1 VPPLNPQGYAAA
13 LRWSSRHRVVIMRV
27 PLRIALLAA
36 IAVTS
41 LASAAESVEFK
52 LDVYCHN
59 DIADGGGYSVQI
71 RPGSSAETAR
81 VSVGADSRGVHFIE
95 TYDVSVRPSGS
106 GTLFQNRHLTLMWA
120 KGARALTAESNM
132 TRLSRPSMVAAPSKT
147 VWDAAL
153 YKRAASSAL
162 TQVPIVLV
170 AYLFVRREG
179 RRMSR

>member
-13 LRWSSRHRVVIMRV
+13 LRWSSRHRAVVMRV

-41 LASAAESVEFK
+41 LASAAESIEFK

-106 GTLFQNRHLTLMWA
+106 GTLFQNRHLTLML
-120 KGARALTAESNM
+120 G
-132 TRLSRPSMVAAPSKT
+132 
-147 VWDAAL
+147 
-153 YKRAASSAL
+153 
-162 TQVPIVLV
+162 
-170 AYLFVRREG
+170 EG
-179 RRMSR
+179 RPRSDGRIEYDATFTSEYGGRTIQDRLGCSSLQARRLKRVDTGADRLGRLPIRATRGAPNV